1 MSTRIL
7 LVDDHQIV
15 RDGLRLLLQ
24 EQPDFEIVGEA
35 NSSHAACQSAEKLKP
50 DIIVTDVEMPG
61 LSGID
66 LARTVHAA
74 HPHIKII
81 VLTAHAEAHFV
92 NEALQ
97 AGVSGYIL
105 KVNAAREL
113 IDAIRSVLAGRVYL
127 CPEVSTVV
135 VREYH
140 RQMNT
145 PRGAGLQAPSRRE
158 REVLARIADGPST
171 KEIAAVLNLSVKTIE
186 THRLHIMAKLKVNS
200 VAELTKHAIREGLS
214 TL

>member
-1 MSTRIL
+1 
-7 LVDDHQIV
+7 
-15 RDGLRLLLQ
+15 
-24 EQPDFEIVGEA
+24 
-35 NSSHAACQSAEKLKP
+35 
-50 DIIVTDVEMPG
+50 
-61 LSGID
+61 
-66 LARTVHAA
+66 
-74 HPHIKII
+74 
-81 VLTAHAEAHFV
+81 EAHFV

-105 KVNAAREL
+105 KVNAAREF

-135 VREYH
+135 VREYQ

-145 PRGAGLQAPSRRE
+145 PGGAGLQALSERE
-158 REVLARIADGPST
+158 REVLARIADGLST

>member
-105 KVNAAREL
+105 KVNAV
-113 IDAIRSVLAGRVYL
+113 RSVLAGRVYL

-135 VREYH
+135 VREYQ

-145 PRGAGLQAPSRRE
+145 PGGAGLQALSERE
-158 REVLARIADGPST
+158 REVLARIADGLST